1 MEQAR
6 DMSVGEPD
14 PGTLARQIVDVLD
27 DRKASDIVLLD
38 IHKQSIIAD
47 YFIICSGTSDRQVR
61 ALTDSVLES
70 VSLLG
75 IEPLHLEGRGEARWV
90 VIDYASVMVHVFAP
104 GERGFYRLEELWKEA
119 LVVAH
124 LQ

>member
-6 DMSVGEPD
+6 DMSVIEPD